1 VRSMALAWVVT
12 LPAAAL
18 LGAGFH
24 AVMSIAAR

>member
-18 LGAGFH
+18 LGAGFYA
-24 AVMSIAAR
+24 AVSLVAR